1 MVCLISKLLCAVF
14 KVNSLSLFLILFC
27 KFLCILN
34 SLFNVFLAHVGG
46 SRNADMLLFARAE
59 ILCGN
64 MNNAVCVNIKGYFDL
79 RHTAACG
86 HNAVKV
92 EHTESFV
99 IFGKLSFT
107 LKNMN
112 LNGGLIICR
121 RGENLRFL
129 CGNGGV
135 SFNDN
140 GVYAA
145 HCFNTERKGSNIKK
159 KQSFLCVG
167 LDTDIKKIP
176 QHLLSEEDPIFA
188 FNKAIIDAT
197 ADYCVAYKPNL
208 AFYESLGVKGMLSF
222 EKTVAYLRENYPD
235 QFIIADAKRGDIGN
249 TSEMYARSFFDHIK
263 VDAVTV
269 APYMGEDSV
278 KPFLIYQEAWVI
290 LLALTSNKG
299 SHDFQ
304 LTEDANGERL
314 FEKVLKKSQDW
325 ATDEQMMYVVGATQG
340 KMFLDIR
347 KHAPNH
353 FLLVPGVGA
362 QGGSLAEVAQYGMND
377 QCGLLVNS
385 SRAIIYTDKTENFAN
400 AAREAAQAVQR
411 EMAGYLHD
419 KGIIPCKA

>member
-1 MVCLISKLLCAVF
+1 MNKQQVF
-14 KVNSLSLFLILFC
+14 
-27 KFLCILN
+27 
-34 SLFNVFLAHVGG
+34 
-46 SRNADMLLFARAE
+46 E
-59 ILCGN
+59 
-64 MNNAVCVNIKGYFDL
+64 
-79 RHTAACG
+79 
-86 HNAVKV
+86 
-92 EHTESFV
+92 
-99 IFGKLSFT
+99 
-107 LKNMN
+107 
-112 LNGGLIICR
+112 
-121 RGENLRFL
+121 
-129 CGNGGV
+129 
-135 SFNDN
+135 
-140 GVYAA
+140 
-145 HCFNTERKGSNIKK
+145 NIKK

-197 ADYCVAYKPNL
+197 A
-208 AFYESLGVKGMLSF
+208 
-222 EKTVAYLRENYPD
+222 ENYPD

-278 KPFLIYQEAWVI
+278 KPFLIYPEAWVI

-304 LTEDANGERL
+304 MTEDANGERL
-314 FEKVLKKSQDW
+314 FEKVLKKSQEW
-325 ATDEQMMYVVGATQG
+325 ANDEQMMYVVGATQG

-347 KHAPNH
+347 KQAPNH

-385 SRAIIYTDKTENFAN
+385 SRAIIYADKTEAFAN
-400 AAREAAQAVQR
+400 VAREAAHAVQK